1 MKTIYKNTDLE
12 LIRGRNFNSEC
23 SELNGTEKLSPR
35 EYEILKLLAQGC
47 TNKEI
52 AKILYVSVHT
62 VKSNIEA
69 ILRILDAKNRTNTVY
84 IAMKN
89 NLIK

>member
-1 MKTIYKNTDLE
+1 MKTIST
-12 LIRGRNFNSEC
+12 
-23 SELNGTEKLSPR
+23 SELVAGM
-35 EYEILKLLAQGC
+35 ILAEDVATLKMNKLLDKGTVL